1 MTWVR
6 RPRCRCD
13 RLGSLVEPRLRR
25 RGAFS
30 TRTLGCRVPN
40 QIYSN
45 TTQNQSRL
53 NGLSSWLNQFTS
65 GLSLSFVASGS
76 AILIGSSGNSRMR

>member
-30 TRTLGCRVPN
+30 TRTLGCRDPN
-40 QIYSN
+40 QISI